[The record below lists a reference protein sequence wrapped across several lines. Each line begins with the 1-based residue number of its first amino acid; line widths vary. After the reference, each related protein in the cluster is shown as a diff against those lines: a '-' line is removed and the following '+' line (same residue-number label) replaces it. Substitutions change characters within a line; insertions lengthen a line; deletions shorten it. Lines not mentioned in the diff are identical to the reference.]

1 MELSECQATRMSG
14 SLSKQSRGNPE
25 GSTQPLG
32 RAVTLPCSRHSTLA
46 TNCPNEDDAFCP
58 QSSNSVKG
66 ERGSVEVSLSLIM
79 PSIWPS
85 GLLVFIDVN
94 RLVDSFSVS
103 LSFSDLGR
111 RRSKREIDRRG
122 TWKSICCIRTNVY
135 SSIRRE
141 ERSHAVATFLALF
154 AGSRYL
160 DVRTLGKD
168 GRSRPR

>member
-66 ERGSVEVSLSLIM
+66 ERGSVEVSLSLITCM

-94 RLVDSFSVS
+94 RLVDSFSVCLS
-103 LSFSDLGR
+103 LSFSNLSR
-111 RRSKREIDRRG
+111 RRSKREIDGRG
-122 TWKSICCIRTNVY
+122 TWESICFIRTNVY

-141 ERSHAVATFLALF
+141 EKRRARAR
-154 AGSRYL
+154 GC
-160 DVRTLGKD
+160 
-168 GRSRPR
+168 

>member
-1 MELSECQATRMSG
+1 
-14 SLSKQSRGNPE
+14 
-25 GSTQPLG
+25 
-32 RAVTLPCSRHSTLA
+32 
-46 TNCPNEDDAFCP
+46 
-58 QSSNSVKG
+58 
-66 ERGSVEVSLSLIM
+66 M

-141 ERSHAVATFLALF
+141 ERSHAVAKFLALF

-168 GRSRPR
+168 GRSRLRRSAAVCFSCTMERISRSFSQPVKVLLRYSVIKKIMNLKSFVNFDVFCVV